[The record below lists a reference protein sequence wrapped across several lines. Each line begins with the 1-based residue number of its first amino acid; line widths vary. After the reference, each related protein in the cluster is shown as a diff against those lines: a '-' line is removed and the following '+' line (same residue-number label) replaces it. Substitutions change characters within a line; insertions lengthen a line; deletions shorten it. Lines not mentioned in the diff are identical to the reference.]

1 MNPMNLLQLKPAWNQ
16 FKSNHPK
23 MVSFVKTASKE
34 GAVDE
39 GTLIEI
45 NITSSEGK
53 TLAANIRVKES
64 DLEFLNALR
73 DALED

>member
-16 FKSNHPK
+16 FKANHPK
-23 MVSFVKTASKE
+23 MLSFVKAASRD
-34 GAVDE
+34 GVMDE

-45 NITSSEGK
+45 TVTSS
-53 TLAANIRVKES
+53 TIASNIRVKKS
-64 DLEFLNALR
+64 DLEFLGALK